1 MEDANILISYRL
13 MPVVD
18 KLSPQMVPT
27 RLIVRVQI
35 KEARVA
41 GFSAGR
47 QASNWR
53 RFKPTV
59 DYVLGSGVSLT

>member
-1 MEDANILISYRL
+1 

-27 RLIVRVQI
+27 RLMVTVQI

-41 GFSAGR
+41 GFSIGR
-47 QASNWR
+47 QASNWS

>member
-1 MEDANILISYRL
+1 
-13 MPVVD
+13 
-18 KLSPQMVPT
+18 MVPT